1 MARRNVLSGALLEE
15 DTLTVDELAC
25 ACAVSPDWIV
35 ERVEAGLLG
44 QVAVS
49 TGEMR
54 FASAQLIRARRL
66 AFAERGFE
74 CNQEVA
80 ALVADLIEEVE
91 RLRRQLQSTRL
102 VAGRQEMLDL

>member
-1 MARRNVLSGALLEE
+1 MTMAHANVLSGVLLEE
-15 DTLTVDELAC
+15 DALTVEELAR
-25 ACAVSPDWIV
+25 ACAVSPEWIV

-44 QVAVS
+44 HVS
-49 TGEMR
+49 VTTGEIR
-54 FASAQLIRARRL
+54 FVSAHLVRARRL

-91 RLRRQLQSTRL
+91 RLRRELQAARSK
-102 VAGRQEMLDL
+102 AGRLER

>member
-1 MARRNVLSGALLEE
+1 MGRKEVFAGVPLEE
-15 DTLTVDELAC
+15 EALTVEELAR

-35 ERVEAGLLG
+35 EHVEAGLLARDSG
-44 QVAVS
+44 

-54 FASAQLIRARRL
+54 FASAQLVRARRL

-80 ALVADLIEEVE
+80 ALVADLIEEVD
-91 RLRRQLQSTRL
+91 RLRRELRAL
-102 VAGRQEMLDL
+102 RGR

>member
-1 MARRNVLSGALLEE
+1 MTMGHAKVLSGVLLEDE
-15 DTLTVDELAC
+15 TLTVEELAR
-25 ACAVSPDWIV
+25 ACAVSPGWVV

-44 QVAVS
+44 HVIAS
-49 TGEMR
+49 SELR
-54 FASAQLIRARRL
+54 FASAQLVRARRL

-91 RLRRQLQSTRL
+91 RLRHELQVVRT
-102 VAGRQEMLDL
+102 VAGRSR